1 MKRSGTYRI
10 LYGSLVI
17 VTVCVM
23 VFPFVWQVLTSL
35 KSPGE
40 MFQTPPSLLPEK
52 LHIQNY
58 RDVFTSGV
66 PFHLYLR
73 NSAVIAG
80 MTTIVCL
87 IVGSFA
93 SYVLARYR
101 FRGQHFFLGILL
113 AVAMFPQVAII
124 SPLFLFFR
132 DIGLL
137 NTYPGL
143 IIPYTTF
150 ALPLTVWIL
159 TSFFRELPRDLEDA
173 ALIDGCSPFQSFYRI
188 IVPLAAP
195 GMVTTA
201 ILVFIFAWNEF
212 LFAFIFNTSNEMRT
226 VTVGITMFPG
236 LHEVP
241 WGTIFAASTIITIP
255 LVILVLLLQ
264 GRIVQGLTAG
274 SVKG

>member
-35 KSPGE
+35 KNPGE

-150 ALPLTVWIL
+150 A
-159 TSFFRELPRDLEDA
+159 
-173 ALIDGCSPFQSFYRI
+173 YR
-188 IVPLAAP
+188 
-195 GMVTTA
+195 
-201 ILVFIFAWNEF
+201 
-212 LFAFIFNTSNEMRT
+212 
-226 VTVGITMFPG
+226 
-236 LHEVP
+236 
-241 WGTIFAASTIITIP
+241 
-255 LVILVLLLQ
+255 
-264 GRIVQGLTAG
+264 
-274 SVKG
+274 